1 MDPTVYDSMVTW
13 NLSLLSTEITT
24 SLRHL
29 ILDWPTSLDSSMV
42 HHYRPVEI
50 DQTTDLDQMPESLLE
65 LDYELKFQQAVCSSK
80 GKFHLSADYAEDMDE
95 EASTMIPS
103 GDSHRSKITWE
114 TQASVKTSLRHCTR
128 ITQSIK
134 PSKDLVNS
142 PLSDPPSSIQMSKF
156 RFSSP
161 QNVPGQEHYRLRM
174 QDTADYLPSP
184 PSQGSDTGATQVTI
198 HYTIS
203 SQRSWWDRQQPI
215 ASSQIPWWHHYWSTF
230 PRRIGPRSSKNRSRS
245 WPKHPGKE
253 WFHQWQWLLICNFR
267 LSDGLW
273 LWVTSGFKMI
283 MLPG

>member
-1 MDPTVYDSMVTW
+1 
-13 NLSLLSTEITT
+13 
-24 SLRHL
+24 
-29 ILDWPTSLDSSMV
+29 MV

-103 GDSHRSKITWE
+103 GDSHRNKITWE

-128 ITQSIK
+128 ITQGVK
-134 PSKDLVNS
+134 PSKDIVDT
-142 PLSDPPSSIQMSKF
+142 PLSDPPSSIQKSKF
-156 RFSSP
+156 HFSSP
-161 QNVPGQEHYRLRM
+161 QNVPGQEHYGLRM

-198 HYTIS
+198 QYTIS
-203 SQRSWWDRQQPI
+203 SQTEELMRQAAAYSFI
-215 ASSQIPWWHHYWSTF
+215 TDSLVASLLKHIPEENRTKIIQEQDKIMAKAS
-230 PRRIGPRSSKNRSRS
+230 RKGVVSSVAVAFNL
-245 WPKHPGKE
+245 
-253 WFHQWQWLLICNFR
+253 QLR

-273 LWVTSGFKMI
+273 LWVTSGFK
-283 MLPG
+283 